1 MLGLI
6 RNHKKLVVALL
17 LAALVCVLV
26 LPTIALARAGGG
38 HSSNSGR
45 SSSGGSSGRSSSGGS
60 SGGSAGS
67 FLGGAA
73 VGSMLGGSHN
83 GTGTSSSGSFGGCFG
98 FIVLVIVIVVI
109 YLVVRRA
116 MGKNGMTPEDLAAQA
131 AAMAAMQNQAT
142 APANFD
148 TLKAEDPNF
157 SEQAFYG
164 RVNEMF
170 IAIQE
175 SWEARNMEPARRF
188 LSEQQFQVLA
198 EGVAEYV
205 KNGQINKLD
214 SLHVDRIQPVSVSRE
229 GDSDYVKVMI
239 TASVIDYTVDERS
252 GQLVNP
258 GVLGDG
264 TTVKTFDEYWMLQ
277 RKVGAQTKSDASIRK
292 CPNCGGPVTDGNYVK
307 CAYCGTM
314 MNDPALDW
322 VLLRIEQP

>member
-1 MLGLI
+1 MRFIQRRKRLLTTVMLVL
-6 RNHKKLVVALL
+6 LVVALL
-17 LAALVCVLV
+17 V
-26 LPTIALARAGGG
+26 PTIALARAGGG

-45 SSSGGSSGRSSSGGS
+45 SSSSGSSGRSSS
-60 SGGSAGS
+60 SGGSGGS

-73 VGSMLGGSHN
+73 VGSMLGG
-83 GTGTSSSGSFGGCFG
+83 GGGGSSGGCCG
-98 FIVLVIVIVVI
+98 FIIIVIIIVVAYI
-109 YLVVRRA
+109 VITRFL
-116 MGKNGMTPEDLAAQA
+116 GKKGIDPSALSNFEMPTVA
-131 AAMAAMQNQAT
+131 
-142 APANFD
+142 APATFD
-148 TLKAEDPNF
+148 ALKAEDPNF

-170 IAIQE
+170 INIQE

-198 EGVAEYV
+198 EGIAEYV

-214 SLHVDRIQPVSVSRE
+214 SLHIDRITPVSVSRE

-239 TASVIDYTVDERS
+239 TASVIDYTVNELS
-252 GQLVNP
+252 GELINP
-258 GVLGDG
+258 DVLGDG
-264 TTVKTFDEYWMLQ
+264 KTVKTFDEYWTLQ
-277 RKVGAQTKSDASIRK
+277 RKIGAQTKSDASIKK

>member
-1 MLGLI
+1 MQLI
-6 RNHKKLVVALL
+6 QRRRKLVASIILALFVG
-17 LAALVCVLV
+17 ALI
-26 LPTIALARAGGG
+26 LPTVTFARAGGG
-38 HSSNSGR
+38 HTSNSGR
-45 SSSGGSSGRSSSGGS
+45 SSSGSSGRSSSGGS
-60 SGGSAGS
+60 GGS

-73 VGSMLGGSHN
+73 VGSTLGG
-83 GTGTSSSGSFGGCFG
+83 GGSGGGCG
-98 FIVLVIVIVVI
+98 TFIVIVIIIVVV
-109 YLVVRRA
+109 YVV
-116 MGKNGMTPEDLAAQA
+116 MQNMKKNGAAVGGMPDLGTPPAGP
-131 AAMAAMQNQAT
+131 AT
-142 APANFD
+142 FD
-148 TLKAEDPNF
+148 QLKADDPNF

-170 IAIQE
+170 LAIQE

-188 LSEQQFQVLA
+188 LAEQQFQVLA

-214 SLHVDRIQPVSVSRE
+214 SVHIDRVEPVSVTRE
-229 GDSDYVKVMI
+229 GDADYVKVLI
-239 TASVIDYTVDERS
+239 TASLIDYTVDERS
-252 GQLVNP
+252 GEIVNP

-264 TTVKTFDEYWMLQ
+264 KTVKTFDEYWTLQ
-277 RKVGAQTKSDASIRK
+277 RKVGAQTKSDTTIKK

>member
-1 MLGLI
+1 MRFIQRRKRLLATALLVL
-6 RNHKKLVVALL
+6 LVVALL
-17 LAALVCVLV
+17 V
-26 LPTIALARAGGG
+26 PTIALARAGGG

-45 SSSGGSSGRSSSGGS
+45 SSSSGSSGRSSS
-60 SGGSAGS
+60 SGGSGGS

-73 VGSMLGGSHN
+73 VGSALSGGGGGS
-83 GTGTSSSGSFGGCFG
+83 GGCCG
-98 FIVLVIVIVVI
+98 GIVIIIIIVI
-109 YLVVRRA
+109 AYIVITRFL
-116 MGKNGMTPEDLAAQA
+116 GKKGIDTSALTDFEMPTTP
-131 AAMAAMQNQAT
+131 QAT
-142 APANFD
+142 NFD
-148 TLKAEDPNF
+148 ALKAEDPNF

-175 SWEARNMEPARRF
+175 AWEARNMEPARRF
-188 LSEQQFQVLA
+188 LSEQQFQILA

-214 SLHVDRIQPVSVSRE
+214 SLHIDRVTPVSVSRE

-239 TASVIDYTVDERS
+239 TASVIDYTVNELS
-252 GQLVNP
+252 GELINP
-258 GVLGDG
+258 DVLGDG
-264 TTVKTFDEYWMLQ
+264 KTVKTFDEYWTLQ

>member
-1 MLGLI
+1 MRFIQRRKRLLATIMLVL
-6 RNHKKLVVALL
+6 LVVALL
-17 LAALVCVLV
+17 V
-26 LPTIALARAGGG
+26 PTIALARAGGG

-45 SSSGGSSGRSSSGGS
+45 SSSSGSSGRSSS
-60 SGGSAGS
+60 SGGSGGS

-73 VGSMLGGSHN
+73 AGSLLSGGGGGS
-83 GTGTSSSGSFGGCFG
+83 SGGCCG
-98 FIVLVIVIVVI
+98 FIIIVIIVIVAYIVI
-109 YLVVRRA
+109 TRFL
-116 MGKNGMTPEDLAAQA
+116 GKKGIDPSALSNFEMPTMPQAQA
-131 AAMAAMQNQAT
+131 QAT
-142 APANFD
+142 FD
-148 TLKAEDPNF
+148 ALKAEDPAF

-170 IAIQE
+170 INIQE

-198 EGVAEYV
+198 EGVSEYV

-214 SLHVDRIQPVSVSRE
+214 SLHIDRITPVSVSRE

-239 TASVIDYTVDERS
+239 TASVIDYTVNELS
-252 GQLVNP
+252 GELINP
-258 GVLGDG
+258 DVLGDG
-264 TTVKTFDEYWMLQ
+264 KTVKTFDEYWTLQ
-277 RKVGAQTKSDASIRK
+277 RKVGAQTKSDASIKK